1 MILGLGG
8 SCTNDGGCG
17 AAAALGVRFF
27 DRQGRSFVPTGI
39 TLADIA
45 DIDLSRR
52 HPALDDVPLTVMCD
66 IDNPLY
72 GALGAAYIF
81 APQKGADAACVRR
94 LDEGLRHF
102 AAVLRQRLGIP
113 VDKLP
118 GGGAAGGF
126 GAGCA
131 ALLGGTLRSGIE
143 TVLDT
148 VDFDRRA
155 AGYDL
160 IVTGEGRLDSQSLG
174 GKAVSGVAG
183 RCRALGVPAAALV
196 GALAL
201 EPDDL
206 AALGLCSARSINPA
220 GVTLQDAKAH
230 AAAYY
235 RDALAKL
242 LEEMS

>member
-1 MILGLGG
+1 M
-8 SCTNDGGCG
+8 
-17 AAAALGVRFF
+17 
-27 DRQGRSFVPTGI
+27 
-39 TLADIA
+39 
-45 DIDLSRR
+45 
-52 HPALDDVPLTVMCD
+52 
-66 IDNPLY
+66 
-72 GALGAAYIF
+72 
-81 APQKGADAACVRR
+81 
-94 LDEGLRHF
+94 
-102 AAVLRQRLGIP
+102 
-113 VDKLP
+113 
-118 GGGAAGGF
+118 
-126 GAGCA
+126 
-131 ALLGGTLRSGIE
+131 
-143 TVLDT
+143 LDT